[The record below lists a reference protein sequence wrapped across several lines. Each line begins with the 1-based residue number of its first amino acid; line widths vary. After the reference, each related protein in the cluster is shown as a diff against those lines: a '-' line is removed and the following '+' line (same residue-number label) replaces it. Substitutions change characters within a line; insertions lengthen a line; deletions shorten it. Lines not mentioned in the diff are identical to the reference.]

1 MLLTTVC
8 KECKKEYSYDPRFDA
23 LAYTQGRCRECADRK
38 GPYRID
44 LTRQFLGRNREYKA

>member
-38 GPYRID
+38 GIRRVD
-44 LTRQFLGRNREYKA
+44 LTRKFSERGRGHKL